1 MQLLIGCKLVQK
13 NAILLRPG
21 IEISAKQQCHLG
33 FGKVF
38 GNIADKQLI
47 LPKENNTHKPPVNFQ
62 DLELLETCLN
72 LKLQPQK
79 QISIRTLPR

>member
-1 MQLLIGCKLVQK
+1 LIFPKKNNAHKL
-13 NAILLRPG
+13 
-21 IEISAKQQCHLG
+21 
-33 FGKVF
+33 
-38 GNIADKQLI
+38 
-47 LPKENNTHKPPVNFQ
+47 PVNFQ